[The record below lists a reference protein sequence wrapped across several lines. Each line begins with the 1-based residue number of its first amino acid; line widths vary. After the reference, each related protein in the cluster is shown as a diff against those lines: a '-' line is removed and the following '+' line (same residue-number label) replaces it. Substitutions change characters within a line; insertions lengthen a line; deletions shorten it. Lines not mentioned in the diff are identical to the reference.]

1 MTQQPGQPDS
11 PAAELRAA
19 AQLLRERA
27 AATTAGDWRAM
38 PDVLIGGWAVAAS
51 PTSDEGPYFGTFI
64 GEGDARW
71 IALMHPGVGEPLADW
86 LERQAATWST
96 SVPVHDTCTPATCTA
111 TAALAV
117 ARALLGTAR

>member
-1 MTQQPGQPDS
+1 MTPQPDS

-19 AQLLRERA
+19 ASLLRERA
-27 AATTAGDWRAM
+27 IAAQGEILNAHY
-38 PDVLIGGWAVAAS
+38 V
-51 PTSDEGPYFGTFI
+51 DEFTHQYPGPVGAY
-64 GEGDARW
+64 A
-71 IALMHPGVGEPLADW
+71 ALMHPGVGEPLADW